1 MLVTVS
7 ASEGR
12 AEGGVLLVDDDEEV
26 LRAHARILE
35 RAGVKIQTAKSGEEA
50 LAALE
55 SGQFDLVVSDIW
67 MPKMDG
73 IALLEHVRTVDL
85 DVPVILV
92 TGAISEPLSLKAVEH
107 GALRTLVKP
116 LDQKSLVAAV
126 KEAIGL
132 GRLARARRAIRRM
145 TGSGEKQ
152 LGDVAALVTRF
163 QRALKT
169 VYLVY
174 QPVVDVG
181 ERKVVGW
188 EAFLRS
194 EDEDLVTPTQVFEAA
209 DRIGRLPLLGKTI
222 RERFVADAANLPA
235 GALAFLKVLP
245 LDLNDALA
253 FAEELPADL
262 RARTVLE
269 ISERSSLA
277 SIVDATRSAVELR
290 NQGYAFAVDDFG
302 ASETGLSRFAAFT
315 PVYTK
320 LARLLVDK
328 IAEERPRQFV
338 VRTMVDECREL
349 GMKVVAKNVERPEE
363 RDALI
368 DVGCNL
374 MQGYLFGRPE
384 RGFVAPKL

>member
-1 MLVTVS
+1 M
-7 ASEGR
+7 
-12 AEGGVLLVDDDEEV
+12 DDDEEV

-35 RAGVKIQTAKSGEEA
+35 RAGVKIRTARSGEAA

-55 SGQFDLVVSDIW
+55 EAQFDLVVSDIW

-116 LDQKSLVAAV
+116 LDQKSLVGAV

-132 GRLARARRAIRRM
+132 GRIARARRELRRLS
-145 TGSGEKQ
+145 GSGEKQ
-152 LGDVAALVTRF
+152 MGDVAALVTRF
-163 QRALKT
+163 QRALKHI
-169 VYLVY
+169 YLAY
-174 QPVVDVG
+174 QPVVDVAA
-181 ERKVVGW
+181 RKVVGW

-194 EDEDLVTPTQVFEAA
+194 EDADLNQPMLVFEAA
-209 DRIGRLPLLGKTI
+209 ERIGRLPLLGKTL
-222 RERFVADAANLPA
+222 RERFVADAANLPD

-245 LDLNDALA
+245 LDLADAKA
-253 FAEELPADL
+253 FVNQLPAAL

-290 NQGYAFAVDDFG
+290 NAGCAFAVDDFG
-302 ASETGLSRFAAFT
+302 VSDTGLSRFAAFA
-315 PVYTK
+315 PAYTK
-320 LARLLVDK
+320 LARPLIDN

-338 VRTMVDECREL
+338 VRTMVDECREI
-349 GMKVVAKNVERPEE
+349 GMQVVAKNVERPAE
-363 RDALI
+363 RDAL
-368 DVGCNL
+368 VELGCNL
-374 MQGYLFGRPE
+374 MQGYLFGKPE